1 MHRRLSVIAKTQRFR
16 QVFFVFAGLV
26 TLAGCGNLPSSG
38 PSGGSFSK
46 AQSEYTAPTSGP
58 DAADAK
64 LPFIL
69 VNADRKIVSS
79 LAGMD
84 DLNYFKG
91 AFTDRSPPAEAL
103 LGVGDVV
110 RVTIFEAGPGGLF
123 VQSGGMVNGGNFVTL
138 PDQEVDQ
145 SGRVSVP
152 YAGKDN
158 NSGFIK
164 AKGRR
169 LVDVQHDIQQRLMN
183 KAIEPQVIVTMVKR
197 TSNLF
202 SVMGDVNS
210 PGRFTL
216 EQGGIRML
224 DALSM
229 AGGPRSND
237 YNTLI
242 TLQRGSHSATAR
254 LSTVLTQ
261 SENNIFIQP
270 GDLVAVKKDERHYN
284 VLGATQA
291 NSRIAFEAE
300 SVSLADAIAKSGG
313 LNADLAEPAMVVVF
327 RREEYKNLADMGVG
341 LEGTPD
347 NEAVPTVYRFDL
359 TEPAGMFLAQK
370 MPLRN
375 DDVVYVSTHPFS
387 DVSKLVG
394 ILRDVLFIKLI
405 DN

>member
-1 MHRRLSVIAKTQRFR
+1 ML
-16 QVFFVFAGLV
+16 LV
-26 TLAGCGNLPSSG
+26 GCGNLPSGG
-38 PSGGSFSK
+38 PSSSSFSE
-46 AQSEYTAPTSGP
+46 AQTQYTAPTSGP
-58 DAADAK
+58 EAAEAA
-64 LPFIL
+64 LPFAL
-69 VNADRKIVSS
+69 VNADRKIVTT
-79 LAGMD
+79 LVGLED
-84 DLNYFKG
+84 INYFKG

-110 RVTIFEAGPGGLF
+110 RITIFEAGPGGLF
-123 VQSGGMVNGGNFVTL
+123 VQSGGTGNGGNFVTL

-145 SGRVSVP
+145 SGRISVP

-216 EQGGIRML
+216 DQGGIRML

-229 AGGPRSND
+229 AGGPRNND

-242 TLQRGSHSATAR
+242 TLQRGDHSATAR

-261 SENNIFIQP
+261 TENNIFIQP
-270 GDLVAVKKDERHYN
+270 GDLIAVKKDERHYN
-284 VLGATQA
+284 VLGAAQN

-300 SVSLADAIAKSGG
+300 SVTLADAIAKAGG
-313 LNADLAEPAMVVVF
+313 LNADVAQPAMVVVF
-327 RREEYKNLADMGVG
+327 RREEYKTLADMGVELTG
-341 LEGTPD
+341 HPD
-347 NEAVPTVYRFDL
+347 NDLVPAVYRFDL
-359 TEPAGMFLAQK
+359 TQPTGMFLAQK

-375 DDVVYVSTHPFS
+375 NDVVYVSPHPFA

-405 DN
+405 DD